1 MEVQLSVEQEA
12 ELSRIADETGRS
24 ADELAREILGHY
36 IAEESRFH
44 AGVRAGLDA
53 AARGDF
59 LPTSEFWAKA
69 ERVLKGERAPH
80 LQIITIQRR
89 IMAVCLPPPAQPLP
103 PSLVR
108 GNCPEWPR
116 RN

>member
-24 ADELAREILGHY
+24 ADELAREALDRY
-36 IAEESRFH
+36 LTEESRFH

-59 LPTSEFWAKA
+59 VPTSEVWA
-69 ERVLKGERAPH
+69 RVERA
-80 LQIITIQRR
+80 LK
-89 IMAVCLPPPAQPLP
+89 A
-103 PSLVR
+103 
-108 GNCPEWPR
+108 
-116 RN
+116 